1 MQNTLE
7 EIIKVL
13 PKGLITIP
21 KKLRQSV
28 GLRENGLARIKKE
41 KGKLVIEPVTILS
54 YPVRSYTEEEIEEFL
69 ETDRKEGLELKKMK
83 LLK

>member
-41 KGKLVIEPVTILS
+41 KGKLVIEPVTVVP
-54 YPVRSYTEEEIEEFL
+54 YPVRTYSDEEIKEFL